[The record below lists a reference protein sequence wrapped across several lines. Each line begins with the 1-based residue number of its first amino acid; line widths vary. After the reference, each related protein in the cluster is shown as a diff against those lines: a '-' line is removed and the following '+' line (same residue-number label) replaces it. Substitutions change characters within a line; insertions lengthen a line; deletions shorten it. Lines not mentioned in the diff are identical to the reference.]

1 MVHGNVRISSVFVNR
16 AGEWKLGGFEL
27 LSSMKEESPVI
38 LVINKFLFVCLGKDE
53 GWQCLLFR
61 HSAVWFR
68 MLNDTRRQKSESPDG
83 RLLKSE

>member
-1 MVHGNVRISSVFVNR
+1 MKFINKDCGMVHGNVRISSVFVNR

-53 GWQCLLFR
+53 G
-61 HSAVWFR
+61 
-68 MLNDTRRQKSESPDG
+68 
-83 RLLKSE
+83 